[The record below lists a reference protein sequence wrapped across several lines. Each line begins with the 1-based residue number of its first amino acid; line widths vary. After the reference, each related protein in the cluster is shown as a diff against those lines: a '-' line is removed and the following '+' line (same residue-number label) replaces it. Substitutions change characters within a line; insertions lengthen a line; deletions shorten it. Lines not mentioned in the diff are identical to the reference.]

1 VYVCVSESESVNKCL
16 LLYFFYENSKS
27 IKLKVTD
34 YINMKVVTRI
44 FDLQKKYSLNVT
56 YSA

>member
-16 LLYFFYENSKS
+16 LLYLFYENSKS

-44 FDLQKKYSLNVT
+44 FDLQKNIHSM
-56 YSA
+56 